1 MYRELIDDGDIIE
14 LEEIL
19 INGYFTGEETDYYL
33 FQEIEFDESPYRL
46 LDLWKIDKSDF
57 RGEPPMNIQG
67 ILELDDSY
75 FPKEIDGEW
84 YITEGMGRLILFIP
98 NPF

>member
-1 MYRELIDDGDIIE
+1 MSGFE

-19 INGYFTGEETDYYL
+19 INGYFIGEETDYYL

-46 LDLWKIDKSDF
+46 LDVWKINKLNF

-67 ILELDDSY
+67 YLELDDSY
-75 FPKEIDGEW
+75 FPKEIDGKW
-84 YITEGMGRLILFIP
+84 YITQGAGRLIIFRS